1 MLRAEIIGVGSY
13 VPERVLT
20 NFDME
25 KFLDT
30 SDEWIRKR
38 TGIEERRWAAAG
50 ECTSDLA
57 LKASQEALKSAG
69 IAASDIEMIIFA
81 TLTPDHFFPGT
92 GCFLQEK
99 LGLPGI
105 PALDIRQQCTGFIYG
120 LSIADHFIRCGTYK
134 KILLVGSEVHSS
146 GLDRTT
152 RGRDVTVLFGDGSGA
167 VVLSAKEVS
176 DSDKDSYVHG
186 SHLHADG
193 RGAKE
198 LWIPAPGSALGR
210 PDRIDH
216 EVLDEGLHYPHMNGK
231 KVFIAAVTKMAES
244 LNQCLKEYG
253 ATVKDVDRFF
263 FHQANLRINDAV
275 AEQLQIPP
283 EKVFNTIQ
291 KFGNTTAA
299 TIPLG
304 MHEALKAGELKK
316 GMLVALAAFGSG
328 YTWGASVLRY

>member
-38 TGIEERRWAAAG
+38 TGIEQRHWAAVG
-50 ECTSDLA
+50 QSTSDLA
-57 LKASQEALKSAG
+57 LQASQDALKSAG
-69 IAASDIEMIIFA
+69 LSATDLDMIIFA

-99 LGLPGI
+99 LGVAGI
-105 PALDIRQQCTGFIYG
+105 ATLDIRQQCTGFLYG

-167 VVLSAKEVS
+167 VILSAKEVRNPE
-176 DSDKDSYVHG
+176 KDSFVLG
-186 SHLHADG
+186 GELHADG

-198 LWIPAPGSALGR
+198 LWVPAPGSALGR
-210 PDRIDH
+210 ADRVDH
-216 EVLDEGLHYPHMNGK
+216 EVLEAGLHYPQMNGK

-244 LNQCLKEYG
+244 LTNCLEEHG
-253 ATVKDVDRFF
+253 VTVQDVDRFF

-275 AEQLQIPP
+275 AEQLSIPR

-328 YTWGASVLRY
+328 YTWGASLLRY